1 MNQQNTVID
10 FAMPSMDT
18 LAQFRRRSHAD
29 NVQDIWRKYGWG
41 AANRKSQGFQSN
53 AQDHSRSSSVAL
65 LIVNVSSRVFSQ

>member
-29 NVQDIWRKYGWG
+29 NVQDIWRK
-41 AANRKSQGFQSN
+41 
-53 AQDHSRSSSVAL
+53 
-65 LIVNVSSRVFSQ
+65 